1 MNAGARRIE
10 EALDRAIAVG
20 RPAIAA
26 FLTAGYP
33 TRERFVRHLEAVAA
47 ASDIVEVGVP
57 FSDPMADG
65 VTIQR
70 ASRSALE
77 SGITLDEILTTV
89 AAVPAH
95 APILLMSYLNPLLAF
110 GPAKLA
116 KRAADS
122 GISGFIVPDLPLE
135 EQALL
140 AEPFADGGLALIQL
154 VTPATPPAR
163 MQRIASNAR
172 GFLYAVAM
180 NGTTGGSA
188 SAHPDISHYLARVKA
203 TAACPVLAGFGVRR
217 RADVEALVPP
227 ADGVVVGSALIE
239 AIERGADP
247 AAFLEAL
254 R

>member
-1 MNAGARRIE
+1 MNAGARRV
-10 EALDRAIAVG
+10 EAALGAR

-33 TRERFVRHLEAVAA
+33 TRRQFSQHLRAVAGV
-47 ASDIVEVGVP
+47 SDVVEIGVP

-70 ASRSALE
+70 ASRRALE
-77 SGITLDEILTTV
+77 SGITLQEILTSIEETPV
-89 AAVPAH
+89 K

-110 GPAKLA
+110 GPATLA
-116 KRAADS
+116 WRAADA
-122 GISGFIVPDLPLE
+122 GVAGFIVPDLPLE
-135 EQALL
+135 EQAIL
-140 AEPFADGGLALIQL
+140 AEPLAGAGLALIQL
-154 VTPATPPAR
+154 VTPATPLAR
-163 MQRIASNAR
+163 LHRIAGTAR

-188 SAHPDISHYLARVKA
+188 SAHPEISDYLARVKA

-239 AIERGADP
+239 AIEGGADP
-247 AAFLEAL
+247 AAFLEGL